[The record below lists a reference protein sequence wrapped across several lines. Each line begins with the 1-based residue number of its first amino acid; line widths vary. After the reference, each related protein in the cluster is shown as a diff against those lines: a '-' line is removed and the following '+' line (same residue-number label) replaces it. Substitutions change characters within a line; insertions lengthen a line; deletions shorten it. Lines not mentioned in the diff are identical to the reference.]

1 MLVFLKILALIVG
14 MTKTETI
21 KDSVTAQL
29 IASAISLN
37 NCAISESKNN
47 KGRNTATVVIVEAA
61 IAPHTSRVPS
71 MDAAMGDFP
80 RCKCEKIFSRT
91 TIELSTSIPTA
102 KLIPARDTTLILR
115 PSMNIPRKVPIA
127 DIGMAH
133 AMIRVGLIFLRKS
146 IRTIIANK
154 PPSKRF

>member
-1 MLVFLKILALIVG
+1 

-80 RCKCEKIFSRT
+80 RCKCEKIFFEDNDRIIDEHTYGKAYSGKRYNVNIT
-91 TIELSTSIPTA
+91 SQHEHSKKSTY
-102 KLIPARDTTLILR
+102 R
-115 PSMNIPRKVPIA
+115 
-127 DIGMAH
+127 
-133 AMIRVGLIFLRKS
+133 
-146 IRTIIANK
+146 
-154 PPSKRF
+154 